1 MNDESLKES
10 LQNAISTKQLC
21 KEYNWLE
28 NSFPPDVQLASDEFF
43 LPNFRLKLIG
53 VSKNINCL
61 LSSESCF
68 VTKIRIDY
76 EYDMFFRLTDTAVEL
91 ILKKV
96 LGESKQRFNINKIS
110 ELEAKVIT
118 AFNNYT
124 FELIKKHLSPPPA
137 SELKRTN
144 FDLINLTF
152 ILQDIDDFN
161 RRTGKFIVTLPAG
174 RLKPEVIQSSKNN
187 FSETDFPNQH
197 TEVNIEIG
205 KMLFSVYD
213 LKHLEVGDVVVFE
226 DSILEN
232 MDLQVGETTMLVT
245 LNPNMNLLIT
255 EEEQLQEEEDGMNDP
270 DKNVWDSIQVEMI
283 ASFDSVKIT
292 LGELKDIEDGM
303 VVDLASLYENN
314 VTLRVEDK
322 SIASGKLVIVN
333 DRYGVK
339 VNKVI
344 AGAEE
349 QLALSPRQRAALAQA
364 QAQAGTGAP
373 IQNEVPVNNV
383 PAAEYTEGEMQ
394 QEGEYQGEGN
404 EYTEG
409 GEGSEGGEEEF
420 DYSDFDLDDDNI

>member
-1 MNDESLKES
+1 MNDESLKAS
-10 LQNAISTKQLC
+10 LQNAISTNQLC
-21 KEYNWLE
+21 KEYNWFE
-28 NSFPPDVQLASDEFF
+28 NTFPDAVQEALDVFF
-43 LPNFRLKLIG
+43 TPNFRLKLIG
-53 VSKNINCL
+53 ISKNINCL

-76 EYDMFFRLTDTAVEL
+76 EYDTFFRLTDSAVEI

-96 LGESKQRFNINKIS
+96 LGESKQRFNINKMS
-110 ELEAKVIT
+110 EIESKVLT
-118 AFNNYT
+118 AFNDFAYGQ
-124 FELIKKHLSPPPA
+124 IKRYISPTPA
-137 SELKRTN
+137 SELKRVN

-152 ILQDIDDFN
+152 IIQDVDDFN
-161 RRTGKFIVTLPAG
+161 RRTGKFIVTLPAA
-174 RLKPEVIQSSKNN
+174 RLRPDVVKAETAK

-197 TEVNIEIG
+197 TEVNIEVG

-232 MDLQVGETTMLVT
+232 FDLHVGETTMLVT

-255 EEEQLQEEEDGMNDP
+255 EEEQMQEEGDDMSDP
-270 DKNVWDSIQVEMI
+270 DKNIWDSIQVEMI

-349 QLALSPRQRAALAQA
+349 QLALSPRQRAALAA
-364 QAQAGTGAP
+364 AQAGSGVPVQNDIPAGESVEVN
-373 IQNEVPVNNV
+373 QNEV
-383 PAAEYTEGEMQ
+383 
-394 QEGEYQGEGN
+394 QGEA

-409 GEGSEGGEEEF
+409 GEYNENGEYQGEAAEGGEEEF